1 MRSESGRTLGS
12 YVVRFHLCE
21 MPRSRKSAATG
32 RRLPVA
38 RGGGRGGARGAGAA
52 AQSTWGFIRGA
63 GGRKVA
69 GGREG
74 GLHSTVT
81 VPNATGLLALKWL
94 VLCQF
99 CLNFLKTEKKK
110 NIA

>member
-38 RGGGRGGARGAGAA
+38 RGGGRGGAGAREQPLSRRGV
-52 AQSTWGFIRGA
+52 SS
-63 GGRKVA
+63 GGRG
-69 GGREG
+69 GGRWLE
-74 GLHSTVT
+74 VERVVCT
-81 VPNATGLLALKWL
+81 VP
-94 VLCQF
+94 
-99 CLNFLKTEKKK
+99 
-110 NIA
+110 